1 MPDGL
6 SSSPLYLNREL
17 SWLAFNA
24 RVLHEALDARVPL
37 LERLKFLAIFSG
49 NLDEFYMVR
58 IAGLRRQ
65 VAAGVVQ
72 TPPDGLTPQEQL
84 DAIYAEVTRLTA
96 LQRQC
101 LEGLLAELAPDG
113 VRLLGV
119 KDLSAPEWGE
129 IDEYFESQVF
139 PVLTPLA
146 VDPGHP
152 FPYISNLSLS
162 LAVEIRDAE
171 GAAVRFAR
179 VKVPRSL
186 PRWVP
191 VSGRPNHFVPLE
203 QVIGANLSA
212 LFPGMEVVAW
222 YAFRITRYSDLDIP
236 VEEPEDL
243 LEMIEEQVFRR
254 RFGEVVRIEVQDDMP
269 EHLRALL
276 LDELR
281 DDNVPE
287 AGRLTERD
295 VHSAGHLLD
304 LSDLMGL
311 ASLDLPALR
320 DAPFTPIIPAEL
332 RDDTASVFDVVREAD
347 VLLHHPFDSFTGSV
361 ERFLTEAAEDD
372 HVLAIK
378 LTLYRTS
385 GDSTLVTALVDA
397 AQRGKQV
404 AVIVEL
410 KARFDEAN
418 NIIWARQLEDA
429 GVHVAFG
436 SATLKT
442 HAKTALVV
450 RREADGIRR
459 YVHLGSGNYNSRTA
473 RLYTDVG
480 LITCSPSIGADVSD
494 LFNSLTGYSR
504 QRLYR
509 KLLVAPVNMRG
520 RFIELIRREA
530 QHAAEGRP
538 ARIIGKMN
546 ALVDA
551 EVIDELYLASQAGVE
566 IDLIVRG
573 ICCLR
578 PGIPGVSDRI
588 RVISI
593 IGRFLEHSR
602 LWHFSNGGA
611 EEFYLGS
618 SDWMPRNF
626 DRRVEAVAPVESPAL
641 HERLRALFATYLE
654 DNRQAWELGPDG
666 EWTQREPDGVARAS
680 HERLLRN
687 SWGGARQAPAP
698 HGDSH
703 PARAAG
709 DLATRSPRP
718 TRSTRTREPGR
729 PARRSPPARPRGR
742 RAAPTSGSRPRSRVA
757 SRRRGARAPA

>member
-1 MPDGL
+1 MPDNLG
-6 SSSPLYLNREL
+6 SSLYLNREL
-17 SWLAFNA
+17 SWLAFNS
-24 RVLHEALDARVPL
+24 RVLHEALDPRTPL
-37 LERLKFLAIFSG
+37 LERVKFLSIFSG

-65 VAAGVVQ
+65 AAAGVVQ
-72 TPPDGLTPQEQL
+72 TPPDGLTPLEQL
-84 DAIYAEVTRLTA
+84 DALYTEVARLGA
-96 LQRQC
+96 LQRRC
-101 LEGLLAELAPDG
+101 LDDLLAELAPHG
-113 VRLLGV
+113 VKLVGV
-119 KDLSAPEWGE
+119 KDLSPAEWGE

-162 LAVEIRDAE
+162 LAVEIRDPDT
-171 GAAVRFAR
+171 GSVRFAR

-186 PRWVP
+186 PRWVR
-191 VSGRPNHFVPLE
+191 VNGRGHRFVPLE
-203 QVIGANLSA
+203 QVIGANLGA
-212 LFPGMEVVAW
+212 LFAGMEVAAW
-222 YAFRITRYSDLDIP
+222 YAFRLTRYSDLEIP

-243 LEMIEEQVFRR
+243 LGMIEEQVFRR
-254 RFGEVVRIEVQDDMP
+254 RFGEVIRVEVEDAMP
-269 EHLRALL
+269 DHLRALL

-281 DDNVPE
+281 EDNVPE
-287 AGRLTERD
+287 LGRLSDRDIQNAGR
-295 VHSAGHLLD
+295 LLD

-311 ASLDLPALR
+311 AMIDMPALR
-320 DAPFTPIIPAEL
+320 DPPFVATTPAEL
-332 RDDTASVFDVVREAD
+332 RDDAASIFDIVREAD
-347 VLLHHPFDSFTGSV
+347 LLLHHPFDSFATSV
-361 ERFLTEAAEDD
+361 ERYVEEAADD
-372 HVLAIK
+372 PQVLAIK
-378 LTLYRTS
+378 VTLYRTS
-385 GDSTLVTALVDA
+385 GDTALVNALVRA

-418 NIIWARQLEDA
+418 NITWARQLEDA

-459 YVHLGSGNYNSRTA
+459 YVHLGSGNYNSKTA
-473 RLYTDVG
+473 RLYTDLG

-509 KLLVAPVNMRG
+509 KLLVAPVNLRA

-551 EVIDELYLASQAGVE
+551 EVIDELYRASQAGVD

-578 PGIPGVSDRI
+578 PGLPDVSDNI
-588 RVISI
+588 NVISI

-602 LWHFSNGGA
+602 VWHFGNGGS

-641 HERLRALFATYLE
+641 HERLRALLTTYLE
-654 DNRQAWELGPDG
+654 DNRQAWELASDG
-666 EWTQREPDGVARAS
+666 TWTQREPNGVVRAS
-680 HERLLRN
+680 HERFLRN
-687 SWGGARQAPAP
+687 SWGGSRDTLAPS
-698 HGDSH
+698 GDAS
-703 PARAAG
+703 PARSAG
-709 DLATRSPRP
+709 D
-718 TRSTRTREPGR
+718 
-729 PARRSPPARPRGR
+729 
-742 RAAPTSGSRPRSRVA
+742 
-757 SRRRGARAPA
+757 

>member
-1 MPDGL
+1 MTDVQTG
-6 SSSPLYLNREL
+6 SSLYLNREL
-17 SWLAFNA
+17 SWLAFNS
-24 RVLHEALDARVPL
+24 RVLHEALDPRVPL
-37 LERLKFLAIFSG
+37 LERVKFLGIFSA

-65 VAAGVVQ
+65 LAAGVVQ
-72 TPPDGLTPQEQL
+72 TPPDGLTPAEQI
-84 DAIYAEVTRLTA
+84 DAIDAEVSRLTV

-101 LEGLLAELAPDG
+101 LTGLLDELSATG
-113 VRLLGV
+113 VRLLAV
-119 KDLSAPEWGE
+119 SDLSPAEWGAV
-129 IDEYFESQVF
+129 DEYFESQIF

-162 LAVEIRDAE
+162 LAVEIRDPE
-171 GAAVRFAR
+171 RGAIHFAR
-179 VKVPRSL
+179 VKVPKSL

-191 VSGRPNHFVPLE
+191 VHGRPFHFVPLE
-203 QVIGANLSA
+203 LVIGANLGA

-222 YAFRITRYSDLDIP
+222 YPFRITRYSDLDIP

-243 LEMIEEQVFRR
+243 LATIEEQVFKR
-254 RFGEVVRIEVQDDMP
+254 RFGEVVRVEVRDDMP
-269 EHLRALL
+269 AHLRALL
-276 LDELR
+276 LDEMR
-281 DDNVPE
+281 EDDVPE
-287 AGRLTERD
+287 AGRLAERD
-295 VHSAGHLLD
+295 IQDAGRLLA
-304 LSDLMGL
+304 LSDLIGL
-311 ASLDLPALR
+311 YALDIPALK
-320 DAPFTPIIPAEL
+320 DPPFASIIPAEL
-332 RDDTASVFDVVREAD
+332 RNPDRSIFDIIREGD
-347 VLLHHPFDSFTGSV
+347 ILVHHPFDSFPGTV
-361 ERFLTEAAEDD
+361 ERFLDEAAHDEQ
-372 HVLAIK
+372 VLAIK

-385 GDSTLVTALVDA
+385 GDTAIVAALVQA

-418 NIIWARQLEDA
+418 NIVWARQLEDA

-436 SATLKT
+436 SANLKT

-459 YVHLGSGNYNSRTA
+459 YIHLGSGNYNSRTA

-480 LITCSPSIGADVSD
+480 LFTCSPSIGADVSD

-520 RFIELIRREA
+520 RFLELIEREA
-530 QHAAEGRP
+530 AHARGGRP

-551 EVIDELYLASQAGVE
+551 EVIDALYRASQAGVTV
-566 IDLIVRG
+566 DLIVRG

-578 PGIPGVSDRI
+578 PGLPGISDNV

-602 LWHFSNGGA
+602 LLYFANGGE
-611 EEFYLGS
+611 EEFYVGS
-618 SDWMPRNF
+618 ADWMPRNF
-626 DRRVEAVAPVESPAL
+626 DRRVEAIAPVDDPLL
-641 HERLRALFATYLE
+641 HARLRSLLEIYLE
-654 DNRQAWELGPDG
+654 DNRLAWDLAADG
-666 EWTQREPDGVARAS
+666 VWTQRQPDGPVRAS
-680 HERLLRN
+680 HDRLLRN
-687 SWGGARQAPAP
+687 SWGMTRDPLTVTGEMPQAARSI
-698 HGDSH
+698 GD
-703 PARAAG
+703 
-709 DLATRSPRP
+709 
-718 TRSTRTREPGR
+718 
-729 PARRSPPARPRGR
+729 
-742 RAAPTSGSRPRSRVA
+742 
-757 SRRRGARAPA
+757 

>member
-1 MPDGL
+1 MPNVQSG
-6 SSSPLYLNREL
+6 SSLYINREL
-17 SWLAFNA
+17 SWLAFNG
-24 RVLHEALDARVPL
+24 RVLHEALDPRVPL
-37 LERLKFLAIFSG
+37 LERVKFLGIFSA

-65 VAAGVVQ
+65 AAAGVVH
-72 TPPDGLTPQEQL
+72 TPADGLTPLEQL
-84 DAIYAEVTRLTA
+84 DAIDAEVARLTI
-96 LQRQC
+96 LQRRC
-101 LEGLLAELAPDG
+101 LLGLLDELSATG
-113 VRLLGV
+113 VRLLAV
-119 KDLSAPEWGE
+119 RDLTPAEWGA
-129 IDEYFESQVF
+129 IDEYFESQIF

-162 LAVEIRDAE
+162 LAVEIRDPERSAI
-171 GAAVRFAR
+171 RFAR

-191 VSGRPNHFVPLE
+191 VHGRPHQFVPLE
-203 QVIGANLSA
+203 QVIGANLAA
-212 LFPGMEVVAW
+212 LFPGMEVIAW
-222 YAFRITRYSDLDIP
+222 YAFRITRYSDLDMP

-243 LEMIEEQVFRR
+243 LASIEEQVFKR
-254 RFGEVVRIEVQDDMP
+254 RFGEVVRVEVQDDMP
-269 EHLRALL
+269 AHLRALL

-281 DDNVPE
+281 EDDVPE
-287 AGRLTERD
+287 VGRLAEKDIQDAGR
-295 VHSAGHLLD
+295 LLD
-304 LSDLMGL
+304 LSDLSGL

-332 RDDTASVFDVVREAD
+332 RDSNRSMFDVIRD
-347 VLLHHPFDSFTGSV
+347 GDLLVHHPFDSFTASI
-361 ERFLTEAAEDD
+361 ERFLDEAAHDEN
-372 HVLAIK
+372 VLAIK

-385 GDSTLVTALVDA
+385 GDTALATALVDA

-418 NIIWARQLEDA
+418 NITWARQLEDA

-436 SATLKT
+436 SANLKT

-480 LITCSPSIGADVSD
+480 LLTCSPSIGADVSD

-504 QRLYR
+504 QLLYR
-509 KLLVAPVNMRG
+509 KLLIAPMDLRN
-520 RFIELIRREA
+520 RFMGLIAREA
-530 QHAAEGRP
+530 EHAQAGRP
-538 ARIIGKMN
+538 ARIVGKMN

-551 EVIDELYLASQAGVE
+551 DIIDALYRASQAGVE

-573 ICCLR
+573 VCCLR
-578 PGIPGVSDRI
+578 PGIEGVSDRI
-588 RVISI
+588 RVVSI
-593 IGRFLEHSR
+593 VGRFLEHSR

-618 SDWMPRNF
+618 ADWMPRNF
-626 DRRVEAVAPVESPAL
+626 DRRVEAVAPVDSPSL
-641 HERLRALFATYLE
+641 HERLRSLLHVYLD
-654 DNRQAWELGPDG
+654 DNRQAWDLRADG
-666 EWTQREPDGVARAS
+666 VWTQRKPDGVVRAS
-680 HERLLRN
+680 HDQLLRN
-687 SWGGARQAPAP
+687 SWGVGASPVVRDSASGISASVVPESGEATSQAVPAS
-698 HGDSH
+698 GD
-703 PARAAG
+703 
-709 DLATRSPRP
+709 
-718 TRSTRTREPGR
+718 
-729 PARRSPPARPRGR
+729 
-742 RAAPTSGSRPRSRVA
+742 
-757 SRRRGARAPA
+757 

>member
-1 MPDGL
+1 MSNGHVG
-6 SSSPLYLNREL
+6 SSLYLNREL
-17 SWLAFNA
+17 SWLAFNG
-24 RVLHEALDARVPL
+24 RVLHEALDPRVPL
-37 LERLKFLAIFSG
+37 LERVKFLSIFSA

-72 TPPDGLTPQEQL
+72 RPPDGLTPQEQL
-84 DAIYAEVTRLTA
+84 DAIDAEVSRLSK
-96 LQRQC
+96 LQRDC
-101 LEGLLAELAPDG
+101 LATLLGELSEHN

-119 KDLSAPEWGE
+119 KDLTASEWGE
-129 IDEYFESQVF
+129 IDEYFESQIF

-162 LAVEIRDAE
+162 LAVEIRDPE
-171 GAAVRFAR
+171 RGAIHFAR
-179 VKVPRSL
+179 VKVPKSL

-191 VSGRPNHFVPLE
+191 VNGRPFHFVPLE
-203 QVIGANLSA
+203 QVIGANLGA

-222 YAFRITRYSDLDIP
+222 YVFRITRYSDLDIP
-236 VEEPEDL
+236 IEEPEDL
-243 LEMIEEQVFRR
+243 LATIEEQVFNR
-254 RFGEVVRIEVQDDMP
+254 RFGEVVRVEVQDDMP
-269 EHLRALL
+269 AHLRALL
-276 LDELR
+276 LEELR
-281 DDNVPE
+281 EDDVVE
-287 AGRLTERD
+287 SSRLAERD
-295 VHSAGHLLD
+295 IQDSGRLLD
-304 LSDLMGL
+304 LSHLAGL
-311 ASLDLPALR
+311 STLDLPTLK
-320 DAPFTPIIPAEL
+320 DPPFSPTIPAEL
-332 RDDTASVFDVVREAD
+332 RDTTRSMFEVIREGD
-347 VLLHHPFDSFTGSV
+347 LLVHHPFDSFSGSV
-361 ERFLTEAAEDD
+361 ERFLEEAAHDD
-372 HVLAIK
+372 QVLAIK

-385 GDSTLVTALVDA
+385 GDTALVAALVDA

-418 NIIWARQLEDA
+418 NIVWARQLEDA

-436 SATLKT
+436 SANLKT

-459 YVHLGSGNYNSRTA
+459 YIHLGSGNYNSRTA

-480 LITCSPSIGADVSD
+480 LLTCSPSIGADVSD

-509 KLLVAPVNMRG
+509 KLLVAPVNMRS
-520 RFIELIRREA
+520 RFIELIARETE
-530 QHAAEGRP
+530 HATTGRP
-538 ARIIGKMN
+538 ARIVGKMN

-551 EVIDELYLASQAGVE
+551 EVIDALYRASQAGVE

-578 PGIPGVSDRI
+578 PQLPGVSDRI

-602 LWHFSNGGA
+602 LWHFTNGGD

-618 SDWMPRNF
+618 ADWMPRNF

-641 HERLRALFATYLE
+641 HERLRSLLHTYLE
-654 DNRQAWELGPDG
+654 DNRQAWELDASGA
-666 EWTQREPDGVARAS
+666 WTQREPEGVIHAS
-680 HERLLRN
+680 HERLPRN
-687 SWGGARQAPAP
+687 SWGGARDVPSEPRSAPDRA
-698 HGDSH
+698 DQTS
-703 PARAAG
+703 RAAG
-709 DLATRSPRP
+709 D
-718 TRSTRTREPGR
+718 
-729 PARRSPPARPRGR
+729 
-742 RAAPTSGSRPRSRVA
+742 
-757 SRRRGARAPA
+757 